1 MSENIYF
8 FIHYPRAQ
16 REKDNSI
23 IFQKPKEKNKQPICI
38 YTDDKYIVENNIYH
52 YNKIFQVSKSNA
64 KGKKK
69 INMIWN
75 LY

>member
-16 REKDNSI
+16 REEDKSI

-38 YTDDKYIVENNIYH
+38 YTDDKYIVENNNYN
-52 YNKIFQVSKSNA
+52 YNKIFQVSKSST
-64 KGKKK
+64 KGKK